1 MINMSNNETVKIAIS
16 GGMGKM
22 GLLLSEFIENKDGY
36 DISGF
41 FDPEKESNTYHN
53 YKSIDEINADILVEF
68 SPANSINE
76 NLAVLAKKKIN
87 LVVGSSGINKRSLE
101 VLKSNID
108 DDQFICIIP
117 NFSIGASFQ
126 KIFSG
131 LLNNNFPEVSIEERH
146 HNNKKDS
153 PSGTA
158 VDMAQSLE
166 HEERTSTEIQESSDY
181 EENIINEINIKS
193 IRSDKYIA
201 EQTVTFSTS
210 DESIS
215 IDHKVTNR
223 TAYLEGIG
231 YILDVH
237 SELKGFHHGLENIMI
252 ERFKI

>member
-1 MINMSNNETVKIAIS
+1 MSNNETVKIAIS

-36 DISGF
+36 DISGI

-76 NLAVLAKKKIN
+76 NLAVLANKKIN
-87 LVVGSSGINKRSLE
+87 LVVGSSGINERSLE

-166 HEERTSTEIQESSDY
+166 HEIRIDAYSHVQ
-181 EENIINEINIKS
+181 NLNIKWFENQKTGNVTAIS
-193 IRSDKYIA
+193 SFAPAPSAAA
-201 EQTVTFSTS
+201 EIEVTVA
-210 DESIS
+210 I
-215 IDHKVTNR
+215 I
-223 TAYLEGIG
+223 
-231 YILDVH
+231 
-237 SELKGFHHGLENIMI
+237 
-252 ERFKI
+252 

>member
-22 GLLLSEFIENKDGY
+22 GLLLSDFIENKDGY
-36 DISGF
+36 DISGIY
-41 FDPEKESNTYHN
+41 DPGKESDTYHN

-76 NLAVLAKKKIN
+76 NLSVLANMKIN
-87 LVVGSSGINKRSLE
+87 LVVGSSGINESSLE
-101 VLKSNID
+101 VLQSNID

-131 LLNNNFPEVSIEERH
+131 LLNKNFPEVSIEERH
-146 HNNKKDS
+146 HSNKKDS

-158 VDMAQSLE
+158 VDMAQSLDR
-166 HEERTSTEIQESSDY
+166 EERSSTEIKESSDFD
-181 EENIINEINIKS
+181 ENVVNEINIQS
-193 IRSDKYIA
+193 LRSDKYIA
-201 EQTVTFSTS
+201 EQTVTFSTT

-231 YILDVH
+231 YILDIQN
-237 SELKGFHHGLENIMI
+237 ELKGFHHGLENIMI
-252 ERFKI
+252 ERFKV

>member
-1 MINMSNNETVKIAIS
+1 MSNNETVKIAIS

-22 GLLLSEFIENKDGY
+22 GLLLSDFIENKDGY
-36 DISGF
+36 DISGIY
-41 FDPEKESNTYHN
+41 DPGKESDTYHN

-76 NLAVLAKKKIN
+76 NLSVLANMKIN
-87 LVVGSSGINKRSLE
+87 LVVGSSGINESSLE
-101 VLKSNID
+101 VLQSNID

-131 LLNNNFPEVSIEERH
+131 LLNKNFPEVSIEERH
-146 HNNKKDS
+146 HSNKKDS

-158 VDMAQSLE
+158 VDMAQSLDR
-166 HEERTSTEIQESSDY
+166 EERSSTEIKESSDFD
-181 EENIINEINIKS
+181 ENVVNEINIQS
-193 IRSDKYIA
+193 LRSDKYIA
-201 EQTVTFSTS
+201 EQTVTFSTT

-231 YILDVH
+231 YILDIQN
-237 SELKGFHHGLENIMI
+237 ELKGFHHGLENIMI
-252 ERFKI
+252 ERFKV

>member
-1 MINMSNNETVKIAIS
+1 MSNNETVKIAIS

-22 GLLLSEFIENKDGY
+22 GLLLSDFIENKDGY
-36 DISGF
+36 DISGIY
-41 FDPEKESNTYHN
+41 DPGKESDTYHN
-53 YKSIDEINADILVEF
+53 YKSIDEINADILIEF

-76 NLAVLAKKKIN
+76 NLSVLANMKIN
-87 LVVGSSGINKRSLE
+87 LVVGSSGINESSLE
-101 VLKSNID
+101 VLQSNID

-131 LLNNNFPEVSIEERH
+131 LLNKNFPEVSIEERH
-146 HNNKKDS
+146 HSNKKDS

-158 VDMAQSLE
+158 VDMAQSLDRK
-166 HEERTSTEIQESSDY
+166 ERSSTEIKESSDF
-181 EENIINEINIKS
+181 EENVVNEINIQS
-193 IRSDKYIA
+193 LRSDKYIA
-201 EQTVTFSTS
+201 EQTVTFSTT

-231 YILDVH
+231 YILDIQN
-237 SELKGFHHGLENIMI
+237 ELKGFHHGLENIMI
-252 ERFKI
+252 ERFKV